1 MPDDI
6 APPLPLQALAEAS
19 PPPQPIPLPAHAPL
33 LLDDPSIRWIVAA
46 GTVTLFAALPPRPPA
61 TEGPR
66 RYIGTIRAGGM
77 ICGVGTA
84 LTGASLL
91 AVGGADTRL
100 LPLPEGEE
108 AAPRLAAALEGWAQ
122 ALASGLARPMSPRPR
137 VDIPVSGGMG
147 TLYPPAGL
155 VIAARGAPA
164 WARINGDGWLL
175 LGLEPVRGLLP
186 LPAGSWLVSGK
197 GSIQPLAA
205 EVALADPEWEPGLAA
220 LNDALLDALPAA
232 LALDAADELNRRR
245 LREER
250 DEEAG
255 ADGRA
260 AFAAILGNP
269 VERPEPANADPLM
282 PVFRAV
288 AAHFGLRA
296 RRLVRVRST
305 DVDASSSLEEL
316 ARASGLRLRPAHL
329 EGNWW
334 EEDQGPLFVTRPD
347 GATVGLLPDGRGHRL
362 VTPERPGGARLDPA
376 TARTLSREAQAPI
389 LPLPRKSLTL
399 SDLVGAGMR
408 RAGGDVAAI
417 FVTMLIGA
425 ALGQAV
431 PLATGVAFTL
441 LIPGGHLP
449 ELAQLGLAMALVA
462 AVAWATRLGGEIARQ
477 RIEARAG
484 PALHAAIW
492 DRVIRLPLSIL
503 SRQTVGET
511 AGRAASAISLA
522 AQLRAFSFAAISAV
536 SVILSAGTLMLLSQ
550 PLAAAIGL
558 GLLLLQI
565 LAANLAGWL
574 QARAFASG
582 EALSGLADAMVFQI
596 VSGLVK
602 LRLAGAEHR
611 AGAVWAARFAGMR
624 ARLAAAR
631 RVGNG
636 YDAFAAGF
644 AVLSTAAAFLVI
656 ALLQRVEPGQPPPS
670 ISSVMTFLSAYGLMA
685 GSGTQ
690 LAKTVFSL
698 WFLMPTR
705 RFAQPLLE
713 SLPESEGGRVD
724 PGRLSGA
731 LELSNLAFRYGP
743 ADPWIFSGLS
753 LRVEPGE
760 FVAIVGRSGAGKS
773 TLVRLLLGL
782 EQPASGA
789 IFMDGHD
796 IRGLDLGVLRQQ
808 VATVLQ
814 SGRVPPGSIRD
825 AVRGLTPAND
835 AAVWA
840 ALESAALAAD
850 IRAMP
855 MGLETVLTDA
865 SRVLSGGQAQRLL
878 LARALLQKPALM
890 ILDEATS
897 ALDNVTQ
904 RATMRAIRTVSATRL
919 VIAHRLSTIRH
930 ADRIIVLD
938 SGRIAESGSFDDLIR
953 RKDGLFARQFAEEA
967 RWQAAAG
974 PARRSRQPPGAPPPG
989 PPPGG

>member
-6 APPLPLQALAEAS
+6 APPPPALPAAAPDAAPTGTPPGSS
-19 PPPQPIPLPAHAPL
+19 PTRPIPLATPFPAHAPL
-33 LLDDPSIRWIVAA
+33 RLDDPSIRWLVVA
-46 GTVTLFAALPPRPPA
+46 GTVTLFATAAPQPPA

-66 RYIGTIRAGGM
+66 RYLGTVRAGGM
-77 ICGVGTA
+77 LCGVGTA
-84 LTGASLL
+84 LTGATLL
-91 AVGGADTRL
+91 AVGGADARL
-100 LPLPEGEE
+100 LPLPEGED
-108 AAPRLAAALEGWAQ
+108 APALLAAAVDGWGR

-137 VDIPVSGGMG
+137 TDLAVSGGTG
-147 TLYPPAGL
+147 TLYPPAGT
-155 VIAARGAPA
+155 VVAARGAPT
-164 WARINGDGWLL
+164 WVRITGEGWLL
-175 LGLEPVRGLLP
+175 LGLEPVEGLLP
-186 LPAGSWLVSGK
+186 LPAEAWLVAGN
-197 GSIQPLAA
+197 GSLRPLAA
-205 EVALADPEWEPGLAA
+205 EEALAEPDWEAGLAA
-220 LNDALLDALPAA
+220 LNAAGLDALPAA
-232 LALDAADELNRRR
+232 LALGAADELNRRR

-250 DEEAG
+250 EAE
-255 ADGRA
+255 AEAEGRA
-260 AFAAILGNP
+260 SFAAILGNP

-288 AAHFGLRA
+288 AASLGLRA

-305 DVDASSSLEEL
+305 DVDATSTLEEL

-329 EGNWW
+329 EGRWW
-334 EEDQGPLFVTRPD
+334 EEDHGPLFATRAD
-347 GATVGLLPDGRGHRL
+347 GATVGLLPEERGYRL
-362 VTPERPGGARLDPA
+362 VTPERPDGARLDAA
-376 TARTLSREAQAPI
+376 TAGTLSREAQAPI
-389 LPLPRKSLTL
+389 LPLPRKALGL

-408 RAGGDVAAI
+408 RAGGDVTAI
-417 FVTMLIGA
+417 FATMLVGA

-449 ELAQLGLAMALVA
+449 ELAQLGLAMVLVA

-492 DRVIRLPLSIL
+492 DRVIRLPLSVL
-503 SRQTVGET
+503 NRQTVGET
-511 AGRAASAISLA
+511 AGRAATTISLA
-522 AQLRAFSFAAISAV
+522 AQLRGFLFAAVSAV
-536 SVILSAGTLMLLSQ
+536 SVILSAGAVMLVSQ
-550 PLAAAIGL
+550 PMAAAIGL
-558 GLLLLQI
+558 GLLAVQL

-611 AGAVWAARFAGMR
+611 AAAVWAARFAGMR
-624 ARLAAAR
+624 ARLAASR

-656 ALLQRVEPGQPPPS
+656 AGLQKVEPGQAPPS
-670 ISSVMTFLSAYGLMA
+670 LSSVMTFLSAYGLMA

-690 LAKTVFSL
+690 LARAVFSL
-698 WFLMPTR
+698 WLMAPSH
-705 RFAQPLLE
+705 RFAKPLLD
-713 SLPESEGGRVD
+713 SLPEAEDGRVD
-724 PGRLSGA
+724 PGRLSGG

-743 ADPWIFSGLS
+743 TDPWIFAGLS

-796 IRGLDLGVLRQQ
+796 IRTLDLGVLRQQ

-814 SGRVPPGSIRD
+814 AGRVPPGSVRD
-825 AVRGLTPAND
+825 AVRGLTPADD

-840 ALESAALAAD
+840 ALDAAALGAD

-904 RATMRAIRTVSATRL
+904 RATMRAIRTVSATRI

-930 ADRIIVLD
+930 ADRIVVLD
-938 SGRIAESGSFDDLIR
+938 NGRIAETGSFDELIR
-953 RKDGLFARQFAEEA
+953 RKNGLFARQFAEEA
-967 RWQAAAG
+967 RWQAST
-974 PARRSRQPPGAPPPG
+974 RRS
-989 PPPGG
+989 